1 MANWKSE
8 LYSIDS
14 VLNFYEQHESSMFRI
29 YAGNKPELA
38 YCRFEYYEDNKE
50 RGAEILFENLQALK
64 QNSQNTNQY
73 LLQVISTLKETAKG
87 VKPSQFY
94 NVTFQLNGNETMQP
108 MAIAGTNDSSFL
120 MNKLIESNEKN
131 NQLLMQLLAEKNE
144 VQEEPEEDNFI
155 NGFLKSEQMQN
166 ILINGLERLLWPK
179 KGGLSG
185 VNEAAND
192 TVQSNDVEL
201 MAAIERLKKVDLQ
214 LSRNLNKLAD
224 IAENDKPT
232 FNYLI
237 SMLQKM

>member
-1 MANWKSE
+1 M
-8 LYSIDS
+8 
-14 VLNFYEQHESSMFRI
+14 
-29 YAGNKPELA
+29 
-38 YCRFEYYEDNKE
+38 
-50 RGAEILFENLQALK
+50 
-64 QNSQNTNQY
+64 
-73 LLQVISTLKETAKG
+73 QVISTLKETAKG